1 MNKTFKTNT
10 VFSLF
15 SLFLL
20 QFIFQGNDNIAE
32 MSLMIS

>member
-15 SLFLL
+15 RLFHL
-20 QFIFQGNDNIAE
+20 QFMFQGNDDIAE
-32 MSLMIS
+32 MSFMNS